1 MDGRQMGGFQG
12 LGENGKYEWV
22 GVSSG
27 GVMKMFWK
35 FRDGCTLFANVFNAT
50 GLFPLNG

>member
-27 GVMKMFWK
+27 GGDEDVLKVQGWLHIICK
-35 FRDGCTLFANVFNAT
+35 CV
-50 GLFPLNG
+50 